1 MNYEG
6 VPITARNV
14 VHADDFKIAVP
25 LGLER
30 VHLRPIAVAGGP
42 GSLIQT
48 FWTERDFSTNKLKV
62 TKTKPTKINKG
73 LTKLIIVPG

>member
-6 VPITARNV
+6 VPMTTRNV
-14 VHADDFKIAVP
+14 DHADDFKIAVP

-42 GSLIQT
+42 GSLTEI
-48 FWTERDFSTNKLKV
+48 FWKELDFSTNKLKV
-62 TKTKPTKINKG
+62 I
-73 LTKLIIVPG
+73 